1 VGVRLVKAAVFSY
14 IDPSPSVL
22 NGEGPLFG
30 KRVTVQTSIA
40 VKGWPTEANSPA
52 LHGYLPLEDATV
64 VERLKAA
71 GAILVGSTQSS
82 ELGFG
87 LSRDGA
93 ARALTERHGDV
104 ALMTDTMGEARV
116 AAASAGLFGFKP
128 SYGRVSRFGLVGLV
142 PSMDCC
148 SILGKAPDD
157 LAAVFHAIAGADERD
172 PSLADDPAPN
182 LAPRSDRKAAT
193 PIVGFVAECLE
204 TLNTAERTAFREA
217 LARLEQ
223 AGCEVQEVAF
233 ADFDLFRAIHNLI
246 GSVEASSSCGKFDG
260 VRYGHR
266 AAGAKNWNEMYL
278 QSRGESFGLL
288 LKAYLFQGAYF
299 QFQDYPAFERAC
311 RIRARLVKESR
322 SLFRRVDLLA
332 SPTRRAIID
341 PSRAGTVD
349 QVYDAFS
356 LTLPA
361 SLTGQ
366 PALTLP
372 NFLTD
377 QVGDLGLQLVGPF
390 FGDEQLLELG
400 WQLSRPVEGAR

>member
-1 VGVRLVKAAVFSY
+1 MGVRLVKAAVFSY
-14 IDPSPSVL
+14 IDPSPSAL

-30 KRVTVQTSIA
+30 KRATVQASIA

-64 VERLKAA
+64 VERLKSA
-71 GAILVGSTQSS
+71 GAILVGNTQSS

-87 LSRDGA
+87 LFRDGA
-93 ARALTERHGDV
+93 ARALTEGHGDV

-148 SILGKAPDD
+148 SILGKDSND
-157 LAAVFHAIAGADERD
+157 LAAVFHAIAGPDERD

-193 PIVGFVAECLE
+193 PVVGFVAECLE
-204 TLNTAERTAFREA
+204 TLDRAEGTAFRKA

-223 AGCEVQEVAF
+223 AGCEIREVAF
-233 ADFDLFRAIHNLI
+233 ADFDLFRAAHNLI

-266 AAGAKNWNEMYL
+266 AAGGKNWNEMYL
-278 QSRGESFGLL
+278 QSRGESFSLL

-299 QFQDYPAFERAC
+299 QFRDYPAFERAC

-332 SPTRRAIID
+332 SPTRRAILD
-341 PSRAGTVD
+341 PGRAGTVD
-349 QVYDAFS
+349 EVYDVFS

-361 SLTGQ
+361 NLTGQ

-372 NFLTD
+372 GFLTD
-377 QVGDLGLQLVGPF
+377 QNGDRGLQLVGPC